1 MHQILKRL
9 ELIKTSIAIEDEEI
23 IELQIAKL
31 SPMGVDADVKNILE
45 KLSNHDYGS
54 VIADI
59 ESYLVR
65 YSGVVVYEDKEI
77 QGLKLE
83 LKVLENQLQEL
94 SEQKNDYLNEL
105 NEFNTQY
112 TLRLGELIQ
121 NILNLKKEI
130 QYRFYKAK
138 EAVFQ
143 SIMEEYEE
151 AKEEY
156 QELKTQKEELEKEIS
171 NIDEF
176 DDRYDELYEEL
187 QELKVELEAKEQEV
201 NQKRKNAKEAKEEL
215 DNDEDS
221 EEYEAFEEDYKEFSS
236 QYETVKKQDRFEL
249 NEEEQAEL
257 KKLFRKASKLCHPDI
272 VADELREQATD
283 LMQQLNDAYSKKD
296 LKKIREIL
304 YNLENGK
311 TFDIASD
318 TINDKER
325 LKEKIKDVRE
335 RIDGL
340 KEEIDEIKSDE
351 TYLIIQDVDDLDSY
365 FDRLKS
371 ELQEEYDRLQN
382 DTTTMQHLESESISN
397 IEPQTDSKEHTV
409 TLTAHQTKIFNQVI
423 DDIKEI
429 VSIGSIWGNMISLIG
444 SAGVG
449 KTYMTAEIIK
459 HLQELKLSITLTTPT
474 HKALMV
480 SRHMAYSLKIK
491 LIRMQTIQSFLN
503 VKLQTN
509 YETGKRGFVVEQKGR
524 DKSFTDVLIVDESSM
539 INEDLFMHID
549 QAVKEGRVKSVLFV
563 GDHYQLPPVDGQ
575 SIVVQKLAKQYELE
589 EIIRQSED
597 SYIIKIASVIRDLI
611 KKKDFSIPIET
622 LFQTYMDQSNVH
634 FEQNEF
640 LSLFFS
646 NEVAHWSE
654 KEQIFIAY
662 TNQTVDYY
670 NKIARN
676 RFWNEKGVVKVPQFL
691 PGDWLTLQDANVRGE
706 STIHQ
711 NNETILLKTADKVY
725 DEELGIWYWECL
737 DEEFKEINIVDED
750 SLVVYNEQLNKMMKD
765 AKSKQGD
772 DRKSAW
778 KKYYGVVDQF
788 CKVKYTY
795 ASTVHKTQG
804 STYPTVF
811 VDLKGIIKL
820 YNDGNIASKE
830 LAYRLTYVAVTRA
843 SSNVHVLY

>member
-9 ELIKTSIAIEDEEI
+9 ELIKTSITIEDQEI
-23 IELQIAKL
+23 IELQISRL
-31 SPMGVDADVKNILE
+31 STMSIDADVQNIVE
-45 KLSNHDYGS
+45 KLSHHDYGS

-59 ESYLVR
+59 ESYLIR
-65 YSGVVVYEDKEI
+65 YSGVVIYEDKET

-83 LKVLENQLQEL
+83 LKVLENELQEL

-156 QELKTQKEELEKEIS
+156 QELKAQKEELEKELS
-171 NIDEF
+171 KIDEF
-176 DDRYDELYEEL
+176 DDRYDELYEEI
-187 QELKVELEAKEQEV
+187 QEVKVELEAKEQEV
-201 NQKRKNAKEAKEEL
+201 KQKRKNAKEAKEEL
-215 DNDEDS
+215 DNDEDAL
-221 EEYEAFEEDYKEFSS
+221 EYEAFEEDYREFSHE
-236 QYETVKKQDRFEL
+236 YESVKKQDRFDL
-249 NEEEQAEL
+249 NEEEQAEM

-272 VADELREQATD
+272 VADELREQATAI
-283 LMQQLNDAYSKKD
+283 MQQLNDAYSKKD
-296 LKKIREIL
+296 LKKIKEIL

-311 TFDIASD
+311 TFEIASD
-318 TINDKER
+318 TINDKEL

-340 KEEIDEIKSDE
+340 KEEIKEILWDEN
-351 TYLIIQDVDDLDSY
+351 YLIISEVDDLDSY

-382 DTTTMQHLESESISN
+382 EITTTQQSEPESISN
-397 IEPQTDSKEHTV
+397 IVPITDSKEHTV
-409 TLTAHQTKIFNQVI
+409 NLTAHQTKIFNQVI
-423 DDIKEI
+423 EDIKEI
-429 VSIGSIWGNMISLIG
+429 VASGAIWGNMISLKG

-459 HLQELKLSITLTTPT
+459 HLQELKLSITLTSPT

-480 SRHMAYSLKIK
+480 SRMMSYKLNIK
-491 LIRMQTIQSFLN
+491 SIRMQTIQSFLN

-509 YETGKRGFVVEQKGR
+509 YETGKRGFQVDQKGR

-549 QAVKEGRVKSVLFV
+549 QAVTEGRVKTVLFV

-575 SIVVQKLAKQYELE
+575 NIIVQKLAKQYELE
-589 EIIRQSED
+589 EIIRQAKD
-597 SYIIKIASVIRDLI
+597 SYIIKIASVIRELI
-611 KKKDFSIPIET
+611 KKKDFSIPLET
-622 LFQTYMDQSNVH
+622 LFETHMNKSNIYY
-634 FEQNEF
+634 EQNEF
-640 LSLFFS
+640 MSLFFS
-646 NEVAHWSE
+646 NEVAHWTE

-662 TNQTVDYY
+662 TNQAVDHY

-676 RFWNEKGVVKVPQFL
+676 RYWNEKGIVKVPQFL
-691 PGDWLTLQDANVRGE
+691 PGDWLILQDANVRGE

-711 NNETILLKTADKVY
+711 NNEIILLKMAEKAY
-725 DEELGIWYWECL
+725 DEELGIWYWDCL
-737 DEEFKEINIVDED
+737 DDNFKEINIVDEN
-750 SLVVYNEQLNKMMKD
+750 SLVVYNEKLNKMMQY

-772 DRKSAW
+772 ERKEAW
-778 KKYYGVVDQF
+778 KKYYSVVDQY
-788 CKVKYTY
+788 CKVKYTF
-795 ASTVHKTQG
+795 ASTAHKAQG

-811 VDLKGIIKL
+811 VDLKGMIKL
-820 YNDGNIASKE
+820 YNSGDTASKE
-830 LAYRLTYVAVTRA
+830 MAYRLTYVAVTRA
-843 SSNVHVLY
+843 SSNVYVLF